1 MGRESIWTPLAE
13 NKHWYLGI
21 FTVLTISSEAVVIR
35 EEIGRHQGK
44 METWRAVLGPSAD
57 MMATSAGAAYALTE
71 LGRNAVVIAKSLENW
86 LEDRRKKRLE
96 TARQEGLSKG
106 REEGRQENQKAWA
119 QWNARREAAARG
131 EIFTEL
137 PPNEMV

>member
-1 MGRESIWTPLAE
+1 MGRESIWTALAE

-57 MMATSAGAAYALTE
+57 VMATSAGAAYALTE

-96 TARQEGLSKG
+96 AARQEGLSKG
-106 REEGRQENQKAWA
+106 REEERRLWA